1 MGIQSLFFCPTC
13 RKLQI
18 PTIFCPECRTPLSKE
33 PFEYLV
39 GRSIGPYH
47 VEGILGVGAVGIVYR
62 VRGSLDAPAAAL
74 KLMFPDADDDAAQPR
89 FLREAEML
97 RELHHPHIVRAREV
111 GTSEWGPPYY
121 TMECLEGR
129 NLREVLRDHPKGL
142 PLPEVLEHARQ
153 LGTGLQYAHDR
164 GVIHRDLKPENVF
177 VVPAGRSFTDKLL
190 DFGFAKWVVG
200 RRKLRLTADGDVVGT
215 PAYLTPEQVGVAP
228 PGPHTDQYALA
239 LVVAELLTGRKM
251 RQGLEPF
258 EIVTHEVQGP
268 LPVERLAGPDLPPH
282 VVRALVRATQRMPDD
297 RFPDVYAFVEA
308 LEGRRKSSVILRR
321 ARAPR
326 HKLAFAAMLLTFVAL
341 VAVAWILLGH

>member
-1 MGIQSLFFCPTC
+1 MGIGSLFFCPAC
-13 RKLQI
+13 RKLQH
-18 PTIFCPECRTPLSKE
+18 PTVFCPQCRTPLRKE
-33 PFEYLV
+33 PFDYLV
-39 GRSIGPYH
+39 GRTIGPYH
-47 VEGILGVGAVGIVYR
+47 VEGILGIGAVGVVYR

-74 KLMFPDADDDAAQPR
+74 KLMFPDADDPAAEPR

-97 RELHHPHIVRAREV
+97 RELHHAHIVRAQDV

-129 NLREVLRDHPKGL
+129 NLREVLRDHPHGL
-142 PLPEVLEHARQ
+142 PLPEVLEHTRQ
-153 LGTGLQYAHDR
+153 LGAGLQYAHGR
-164 GVIHRDLKPENVF
+164 GVIHRDVKPENIF

-200 RRKLRLTADGDVVGT
+200 SRKLRLTADGDVVGT

-239 LVVAELLTGRKM
+239 LVVAELFTGRKM

-258 EIVTHEVQGP
+258 EIVTHEVQNP
-268 LPVERLAGPDLPPH
+268 LPVERLAGPELPPH
-282 VVRALVRATQRMPDD
+282 VVRALVRATQRLPKD

-308 LEGRRKSSVILRR
+308 LEGRRKTSVILRR
-321 ARAPR
+321 ARTPR
-326 HKLAFAAMLLTFVAL
+326 RRLAFAAMLL
-341 VAVAWILLGH
+341 AVAAFVVAALILLAH